1 MPLQWPPW
9 PWPCPSPCLLLL
21 TPTTLL
27 KVLLQ
32 LWWDKM
38 MFQLACSWSPCFSWF
53 QWFRPYPCFSNRL
66 EEKENNSIVIC
77 FDCRMHFDVRNI
89 KMREDVCLRTKEIEF
104 ATLHS
109 LSVLG
114 VFCFLSR
121 IIWGISRY
129 CSSHL

>member
-1 MPLQWPPW
+1 M
-9 PWPCPSPCLLLL
+9 
-21 TPTTLL
+21 
-27 KVLLQ
+27 
-32 LWWDKM
+32 
-38 MFQLACSWSPCFSWF
+38 
-53 QWFRPYPCFSNRL
+53 
-66 EEKENNSIVIC
+66 IC

-121 IIWGISRY
+121 II
-129 CSSHL
+129 